1 MAAGARNRGVG
12 VPRVGMPRSE
22 ERHRGAYS
30 VGRGVALGLARSV
43 AHLGAVEP
51 LELRQPLDLPIVV
64 GLGLAVARLVVL
76 GLGLGVRVSRLT
88 FDLAVVDEAELLGL
102 GQIEDVAGVGVGVK
116 AAVDEYLVAH
126 SK

>member
-1 MAAGARNRGVG
+1 
-12 VPRVGMPRSE
+12 MPRGE

-30 VGRGVALGLARSV
+30 VGRGVALGLAQSVALGLEQSVALGLARSV

-102 GQIEDVAGVGVGVK
+102 GQIEDVAGVGVGVE